1 MENSL
6 LDSRPLRMGPPL
18 CPEKSGTNYPVTRRN
33 IQEDWIAELHRCES
47 PKTQLSVR
55 LFRRNCTYRRKYLK
69 FPVEVLA
76 RVTPVR
82 NISHNSYASHSPC
95 VIFLLVTVVAVIT
108 QGVFLHPFVISSLV
122 ALFSTANFSLAS
134 LLIRK
139 CVWWR
144 R

>member
-6 LDSRPLRMGPPL
+6 LASRPLRMGPQL
-18 CPEKSGTNYPVTRRN
+18 CPGKSGTNYTVTRRN
-33 IQEDWIAELHRCES
+33 IQEGWIAQLHRCES

-55 LFRRNCTYRRKYLK
+55 LFRGNCSWGGKYLK

-76 RVTPVR
+76 RDTPVR
-82 NISHNSYASHSPC
+82 NISRNSHSSHSPC
-95 VIFLLVTVVAVIT
+95 VIFLGITVLAVIT
-108 QGVFLHPFVISSLV
+108 QGVFLSPFVISSLM
-122 ALFSTANFSLAS
+122 ALFSSAIFSHAS